1 MDQEIRSRLAGG
13 TLIVSALLEVVA
25 MGHHPTVT
33 TPDILEAV
41 RQIARSSALAG
52 VVHGVLMALMLVI
65 VYGLSEF
72 VLRRGATR
80 PAIRAGIIAYLAGVI
95 VMLGAAMV
103 SGFIVPGLMAL
114 TAHNSPTD
122 LSVNVQ
128 LLVLCRVLNQ
138 SCANFGSVAMSA
150 GIAFWSI
157 DLLRRDAGWRR
168 GIGVAGIVI
177 GVLPAAALI
186 LGALH
191 LNVQGM
197 SAVVMLQS
205 LWCCGIGVVFVRDP
219 SGAWRA
225 A

>member
-1 MDQEIRSRLAGG
+1 MDQEVRARLAGG
-13 TLIVSALLEVVA
+13 ILIAAALLEVVA

-33 TPDILEAV
+33 TPNILEAV
-41 RQIARSSALAG
+41 QQIARSAALAG
-52 VVHGVLMALMLVI
+52 VVHGVLMALMLMI

-80 PAIRAGIIAYLAGVI
+80 PAIRAGIIAYLAGVF

-103 SGFIVPGLMAL
+103 SGFIVPGVMAL
-114 TAHNSPTD
+114 TSHASPTD
-122 LSVNVQ
+122 LAINVQ
-128 LLVLCRVLNQ
+128 LLMLCRVLNQ
-138 SCANFGSVAMSA
+138 SCANVGAVAMSV
-150 GIAFWSI
+150 GIGVWSI
-157 DLLRRDAGWRR
+157 DLLRREAGWRR
-168 GIGVAGIVI
+168 GLGVAGIVI
-177 GVLPAAALI
+177 GAVPAAALV

-205 LWCCGIGVVFVRDP
+205 LWYCGVGVVFLRDP
-219 SGAWRA
+219 SDAWRA